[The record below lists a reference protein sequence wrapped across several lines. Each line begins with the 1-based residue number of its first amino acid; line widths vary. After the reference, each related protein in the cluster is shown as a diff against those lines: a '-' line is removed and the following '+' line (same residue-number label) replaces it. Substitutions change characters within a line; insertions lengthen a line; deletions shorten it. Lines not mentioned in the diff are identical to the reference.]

1 MLEDLM
7 EVINTLKKRIQ
18 THGAVLK
25 VRETR
30 TRMAL
35 IDPLLKVLGWDTSDP
50 ALVIPEFYFKSQKR
64 GFKNQKRAD
73 YALLDGANNPVFVLE
88 AKKLY
93 DPLDNHTGQ
102 MAGYAF
108 NDGIPYAGL
117 TDGNYWRMYDVFKP
131 KPLEERLVLD
141 ISIVET
147 PLHESALQLLLLWRQ
162 NLASRNPQS
171 ARRPS
176 REYGPPPAKKLDTTV
191 GNKILQERTYTFE
204 NHLEG
209 KPPSIQTL
217 MHSIREYVVG
227 LDPAFEEVPRKDYV
241 AYKISKNIVCME
253 PHKKSIKLFLQLTS
267 SDIKLP
273 PPGYRDVTSIGHY
286 GTGNAEFTVEAQED
300 LDAIKSFIELAYNKV
315 EGQSF

>member
-50 ALVIPEFYFKSQKR
+50 ALVIPEFS
-64 GFKNQKRAD
+64 FKNQKRGSKNQERAD
-73 YALLDGANNPVFVLE
+73 YALLDSANNPVFVLE

-93 DPLDNHTGQ
+93 EPLDNHTGQ

-117 TDGNYWRMYDVFKP
+117 TDGNHWKMYDVFKRR
-131 KPLEERLVLD
+131 PLEERLVLD
-141 ISIVET
+141 LSIVET
-147 PLHESALQLLLLWRQ
+147 PLHESALQLLLLWQQ
-162 NLASRNPQS
+162 NLASRNPQA

-176 REYGPPPAKKLDTTV
+176 QGYKSQPTKDPDTTA
-191 GNKILQERTYTFE
+191 GNKPPQEQTYTFE

-209 KPPSIQTL
+209 KPTPIKTL

-227 LDPAFEEVPRKDYV
+227 FDPAFEEVPRKDYV

-253 PHKKSIKLFLQLTS
+253 SHKKSIKLFLQLTS
-267 SDIKLP
+267 SDIKSP
-273 PPGYRDVTSIGHY
+273 PPGYRDVTNIGHY
-286 GTGNAEFTVEAQED
+286 GTGDAEFTVETQED
-300 LDAIKSFIELAYNKV
+300 FDAIKSFIELAYNKI
-315 EGQSF
+315 GRQSF

>member
-18 THGAVLK
+18 THGAILK

-50 ALVIPEFYFKSQKR
+50 ALVIPEFD
-64 GFKNQKRAD
+64 FKNQKRAD
-73 YALLDGANNPVFVLE
+73 YALLDSANNPVFVLE

-93 DPLDNHTGQ
+93 EPLDNHTGQ
-102 MAGYAF
+102 MAVYAF

-117 TDGNYWRMYDVFKP
+117 TDGNSWRMYDVFKQ
-131 KPLEERLVLD
+131 KPLEDRLVLD

-147 PLHESALQLLLLWRQ
+147 PLHESALQFLLLWRQ
-162 NLASRNPQS
+162 NLASRSPQS
-171 ARRPS
+171 ARQPS
-176 REYGPPPAKKLDTTV
+176 REYRPQPTKNFDTTA
-191 GNKILQERTYTFE
+191 GNKTLKGRTYTFE
-204 NHLEG
+204 NHLEE
-209 KPPSIQTL
+209 KPTSIKTL
-217 MHSIREYVVG
+217 MHGIREYVVG

-253 PHKKSIKLFLQLTS
+253 PQHKKIKLFLQLVP
-267 SDIKLP
+267 SDIESP
-273 PPGYRDVTSIGHY
+273 PSGYRDVTGKGHC
-286 GTGNAEFTVEAQED
+286 GTGDTEFTVQTQEEF
-300 LDAIKSFIELAYNKV
+300 DAVKPFIELAYNKA
-315 EGQSF
+315 GG